1 MFLECK
7 CFEEGS
13 LYLSCIDTTET
24 FDLLHLA
31 YLISVGFNF
40 PFNLIL
46 LNKIKYN
53 KDEEISA

>member
-13 LYLSCIDTTET
+13 LCLSYIGTVT

-31 YLISVGFNF
+31 CFISVGFNF
-40 PFNLIL
+40 PFNSIL